1 VLARPVA
8 AERVRRVNPAGE
20 EPALAPMSLHDCRIT
35 ARRRTARWSDD
46 EVTAADAMDFWAF
59 AAGPANVIM
68 QLSWPPVG
76 HGVVESKVDSGNLL
90 KHPWKRA
97 RTTFQYLAVAILG
110 SAEDR
115 TAFRAAVD
123 GAHRHVKSEPGS
135 PVRYN
140 AFDPRLQMWVAACLF
155 VGLEDA
161 YQLLRGELTDE
172 QAEQFYRSAWTLGT
186 TLQVSEEQW
195 PPTRTDFDDYWTTAC
210 RNVAIGDTVRDYLR
224 DLVGLKMINPVLG
237 LPFRPLVK
245 FLTAGFL
252 APVFRD
258 ALGLGWG
265 PTRQFSFEM
274 LFLVVAFANRFLPVF
289 IRQGGSY
296 LLLVDVRRR
305 VAANKRLI

>member
-1 VLARPVA
+1 
-8 AERVRRVNPAGE
+8 VRRVNPAGE
-20 EPALAPMSLHDCRIT
+20 EPALAPMSLRDCRIS
-35 ARRRTARWSDD
+35 ARMRTARWSDD

-135 PVRYN
+135 PVHYN

-195 PPTRTDFDDYWTTAC
+195 PPTRTDFDHYWTTAC

-237 LPFRPLVK
+237 LQFRSLVK

-258 ALGLGWG
+258 ADGLGWG
-265 PTRQFSFEM
+265 
-274 LFLVVAFANRFLPVF
+274 
-289 IRQGGSY
+289 
-296 LLLVDVRRR
+296 
-305 VAANKRLI
+305 